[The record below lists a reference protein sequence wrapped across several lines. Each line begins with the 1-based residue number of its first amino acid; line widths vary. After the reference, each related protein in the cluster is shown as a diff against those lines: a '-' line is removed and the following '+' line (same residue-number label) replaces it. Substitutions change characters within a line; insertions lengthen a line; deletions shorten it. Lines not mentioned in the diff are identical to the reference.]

1 LQDFDDS
8 NTLDHPPPTTT
19 PSEASS
25 NLLVEVFFALHL
37 YRNCKSRQAFLPL
50 TFIFATIYL
59 FHNQHRTKSPA
70 SISSTSTHQ
79 PSIMSDT
86 DKPVIVT
93 DPTKGVRLNAS
104 DVAKPF
110 RDEIKAKVESMKAAG
125 LGT

>member
-1 LQDFDDS
+1 
-8 NTLDHPPPTTT
+8 
-19 PSEASS
+19 
-25 NLLVEVFFALHL
+25 
-37 YRNCKSRQAFLPL
+37 
-50 TFIFATIYL
+50 
-59 FHNQHRTKSPA
+59 
-70 SISSTSTHQ
+70 
-79 PSIMSDT
+79 MSDT